1 MTVETRQP
9 QPSRINTFAHA
20 FLFVVGFSI
29 VFIVGWGGAATAI
42 GRIFGAYQA
51 LLGRIGGLL
60 IVVLGLF
67 TMGIVKIPWL
77 NYEKRAYWKP
87 GKGGAVIASLMM
99 GVFFAAG
106 WTPCIGPTL
115 GAILTLGMSQQSSGQ
130 ALVLASGYALGLAI
144 PFLALGIGLDQSVK
158 FFTRFKQS
166 IRMFEIVCGGLLVLV
181 GLLQVFD
188 QMTLITSW
196 AMRNGL
202 FLDIPL
208 GGAVAPTYVVAVLAG
223 LLSFLSPCVLPLVP
237 AYLGYLGGQ
246 AVQTL
251 QEEHVPPAI

>member
-1 MTVETRQP
+1 M
-9 QPSRINTFAHA
+9 A
-20 FLFVVGFSI
+20 GFSF

-42 GRIFGAYQA
+42 GRIFGAYQT

-67 TMGIVKIPWL
+67 TMGIIKIPWL

-99 GVFFAAG
+99 GIFFATG

-130 ALVLASGYALGLAI
+130 AIVLASGYALGLAI
-144 PFLALGIGLDQSVK
+144 PFLALGIGLDKSVR
-158 FFTRFKQS
+158 FFARFRQS
-166 IRMFEIVCGGLLVLV
+166 IRVIEIVSGGLLVVV

-202 FLDIPL
+202 FLDIPM
-208 GGAVAPTYVVAVLAG
+208 GGAVVPTYAVAMLAG

-246 AVQTL
+246 AVQNL

>member
-1 MTVETRQP
+1 M
-9 QPSRINTFAHA
+9 
-20 FLFVVGFSI
+20 
-29 VFIVGWGGAATAI
+29 
-42 GRIFGAYQA
+42 
-51 LLGRIGGLL
+51 
-60 IVVLGLF
+60 
-67 TMGIVKIPWL
+67 
-77 NYEKRAYWKP
+77 
-87 GKGGAVIASLMM
+87 IASLMM
-99 GVFFAAG
+99 GIFFATG

-130 ALVLASGYALGLAI
+130 AIVLASGYALGLAI
-144 PFLALGIGLDQSVK
+144 PFLALGIGLDKSVR
-158 FFTRFKQS
+158 FFARFRQS
-166 IRMFEIVCGGLLVLV
+166 IRVIEIVSGGLLVVV

-202 FLDIPL
+202 FLDIPM
-208 GGAVAPTYVVAVLAG
+208 GGAVVPTYAVAVLAG

-246 AVQTL
+246 AIQNL